1 MFGRKKKQQEA
12 VAKGGTPEKKQSQL
26 AVVKDAYKLVKKDS
40 PLAILWCL
48 LVFTLILVFG
58 IIIGNNLGHPIYAG
72 FLSLPLA
79 FLAGFFLFTRFANT
93 AAFASIEGQVG
104 AGASVLMSIRRGFV
118 TTPAVNVNR
127 DQDMV
132 HRVSSKA
139 GIILVGEGG
148 YGVKS
153 LMQDERRKMERFL
166 SGVPVTEVIVGDNQG
181 QVSIRKLQKHLKKL
195 PKKLST
201 VQLREVRAR
210 VRSVGGLNLPM
221 PKGPMPTNVRMP
233 RR

>member
-1 MFGRKKKQQEA
+1 MFGRKKKQQE
-12 VAKGGTPEKKQSQL
+12 VTAKGAVPEKKQSQL

-40 PLAILWCL
+40 PFAIIWCL
-48 LVFTLILVFG
+48 LVFALILVFG
-58 IIIGNNLGHPIYAG
+58 VIIGNNLGHPIYAG

-166 SGVPVTEVIVGDNQG
+166 SGVPVSEVVVGDNQG

-195 PKKLST
+195 PKKLNT

-210 VRSVGGLNLPM
+210 LRSVGGLNLPM
-221 PKGPMPTNVRMP
+221 PKGPMPTNIRMP

>member
-1 MFGRKKKQQEA
+1 MFGRKKKKEDK
-12 VAKGGTPEKKQSQL
+12 AKTGAPEKQSQL
-26 AVVKDAYKLVKKDS
+26 AVVKDAYRLVKKDS
-40 PLAILWCL
+40 PLAVFWCL
-48 LVFTLILVFG
+48 LVFVLILTFG
-58 IIIGNNLGHPIYAG
+58 VIIGFNLDHPIYAG
-72 FLSLPLA
+72 FLSLPIA
-79 FLAGFFLFTRFANT
+79 FLAAFFLFTRYANT
-93 AAFASIEGQVG
+93 AAFSSIEGQIG
-104 AGASVLMSIRRGFV
+104 AGASVLMSIKRGFI

-127 DQDMV
+127 NQDMV
-132 HRVSSKA
+132 HRVSGKA

-148 YGVKS
+148 FGVKS

-166 SGVPVTEVIVGDNQG
+166 SGVPVTEVIVGDGEG

-210 VRSVGGLNLPM
+210 VKSVGGLNLPM

>member
-1 MFGRKKKQQEA
+1 MFGRKKKQQE
-12 VAKGGTPEKKQSQL
+12 VTAKGAVPEKKQSQL

-40 PLAILWCL
+40 PFAIIWCL
-48 LVFTLILVFG
+48 LVFALILVFG
-58 IIIGNNLGHPIYAG
+58 VIIGNNLGHPVYAG

-166 SGVPVTEVIVGDNQG
+166 SGVPVSEVVVGDNQG

-195 PKKLST
+195 PKKLNT

-210 VRSVGGLNLPM
+210 LRSVGGLNLPM
-221 PKGPMPTNVRMP
+221 PKGPMPTNIRMP

>member
-1 MFGRKKKQQEA
+1 
-12 VAKGGTPEKKQSQL
+12 
-26 AVVKDAYKLVKKDS
+26 
-40 PLAILWCL
+40 
-48 LVFTLILVFG
+48 
-58 IIIGNNLGHPIYAG
+58 
-72 FLSLPLA
+72 
-79 FLAGFFLFTRFANT
+79 
-93 AAFASIEGQVG
+93 
-104 AGASVLMSIRRGFV
+104 MSIRRGFL

-132 HRVSSKA
+132 HRVSARA

-153 LMQDERRKMERFL
+153 LLQDEKRKMERFL
-166 SGVPVTEVIVGDNQG
+166 SGVPVTEIVVGSAQG
-181 QVSIRKLQKHLKKL
+181 QVSIRKLQKHLTKL

-210 VRSVGGLNLPM
+210 LKSVGGLNLPM
-221 PKGPMPTNVRMP
+221 PKGPMPTNLKMP